1 MPGDDRTNYGSIES
15 GRWKKIKKDP
25 PRMIA
30 YNNRAKQIKD
40 DVEKVKTTKSGDD
53 QHDPLVGCMVQ
64 HEEMMADSFVVKK
77 YRHNPRKTP
86 KS

>member
-53 QHDPLVGCMVQ
+53 QHDPLVGCM
-64 HEEMMADSFVVKK
+64 M
-77 YRHNPRKTP
+77 
-86 KS
+86 

>member
-1 MPGDDRTNYGSIES
+1 MPRDNRKNYSSIVS

-25 PRMIA
+25 PGMIA
-30 YNNRAKQIKD
+30 YNNRAKQTKD
-40 DVEKVKTTKSGDD
+40 DAEKVKTTKSGDD
-53 QHDPLVGCMVQ
+53 QHDPLVGCMMQ
-64 HEEMMADSFVVKK
+64 HGEMMTDSFVVKK